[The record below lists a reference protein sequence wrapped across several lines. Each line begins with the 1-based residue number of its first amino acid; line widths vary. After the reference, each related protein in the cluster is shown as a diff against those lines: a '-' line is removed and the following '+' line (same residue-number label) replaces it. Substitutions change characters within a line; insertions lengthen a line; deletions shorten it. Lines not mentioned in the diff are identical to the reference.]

1 MRISLK
7 KRKSKQARAAAARP
21 CPWLTLSRSGSGL
34 NVEDFLTF
42 RLTRLSNAL
51 RTNLTKPYLEEFD
64 VSVPEWRLLAMITR
78 FSPLRFSEL
87 TSRSS
92 MDKGQVS
99 RTLRLM
105 TKRGLIKMKALRQ
118 KGTQATEALAAPVVV
133 SITAA
138 GKTLYKSVL
147 PVARRHQAEIL
158 MTLTDSERVSL
169 YQMLDHLLAT
179 IGDNAI
185 ADDEGY

>member
-1 MRISLK
+1 M
-7 KRKSKQARAAAARP
+7 
-21 CPWLTLSRSGSGL
+21 SRNGSGL
-34 NVEDFLTF
+34 HVEDFLTF

-105 TKRGLIKMKALRQ
+105 TKRGLIKMKALRTR
-118 KGTQATEALAAPVVV
+118 GSQATEALAAPVVV

-158 MTLTDSERVSL
+158 MTLSDTERVAL
-169 YQMLDHLLAT
+169 YETLDRLQAT
-179 IGDNAI
+179 IGDNST
-185 ADDEGY
+185 ADDEVF

>member
-1 MRISLK
+1 MK
-7 KRKSKQARAAAARP
+7 KRKSKQVRQVGARR
-21 CPWLTLSRSGSGL
+21 CPWLTLSRNGSGL
-34 NVEDFLTF
+34 HVEDFLTF

-51 RTNLTKPYLEEFD
+51 RTNLTKPYLEEFA

-118 KGTQATEALAAPVVV
+118 RGSQATEALAAPVVV

-138 GKTLYKSVL
+138 GKALYKSVL

-158 MTLTDSERVSL
+158 MTLNDSERVSL
-169 YQMLDHLLAT
+169 YETLDRLLAT
-179 IGDNAI
+179 IGGNAL
-185 ADDEGY
+185 ADDEVF